1 MSTRE
6 ERISGSRV
14 VAPRKEYFFYYNI
27 YFIICQVYIAGGR
40 DESNIFFNEKDDDYG
55 VIVRIWMGP
64 VAPTPANL
72 LTNTRQFVTLTN
84 SPIYQFA
91 NFATIIYK
99 SCKKYCN
106 SPSAGPWKPRRG
118 IKFLHKLL
126 AILQKLSAK
135 FAKLQLLLQ
144 L

>member
-1 MSTRE
+1 M
-6 ERISGSRV
+6 
-14 VAPRKEYFFYYNI
+14 A
-27 YFIICQVYIAGGR
+27 CGR
-40 DESNIFFNEKDDDYG
+40 DESNIFFNNNDDDDG
-55 VIVRIWMGP
+55 VIVREWMGP

-106 SPSAGPWKPRRG
+106 SPPQTPKAPQGHKIFAQIACNFAK
-118 IKFLHKLL
+118 IKCKVCKIATFV
-126 AILQKLSAK
+126 AIVRYKIALYNANDFVQIVQIVCTNSCK
-135 FAKLQLLLQ
+135 FAN
-144 L
+144 